1 MTTTPITLEQ
11 VEATARAV
19 AAEFPDRTN
28 EGFCAYTDE
37 DENPHCFA
45 AVIADLLGVDIPLP
59 GTHQNER
66 NVRFLCFPGKMW
78 DGVFTAPAVRFLGK
92 AQAKA
97 DSNNPWSLCVP
108 TADEVEA

>member
-1 MTTTPITLEQ
+1 MTIQPITLSQ
-11 VEATARAV
+11 VVATARAV

-28 EGFCAYTDE
+28 GGFCVYTDE

-45 AVIADLLGVDIPLP
+45 AVIADRLGVDLPLP
-59 GTHQNER
+59 GTDENDK
-66 NVRFLCFPGKMW
+66 NVYHLCYPGEMW
-78 DGVFTAPAVRFLGK
+78 DDVFTAPAVRFLDK
-92 AQAKA
+92 AQNKA